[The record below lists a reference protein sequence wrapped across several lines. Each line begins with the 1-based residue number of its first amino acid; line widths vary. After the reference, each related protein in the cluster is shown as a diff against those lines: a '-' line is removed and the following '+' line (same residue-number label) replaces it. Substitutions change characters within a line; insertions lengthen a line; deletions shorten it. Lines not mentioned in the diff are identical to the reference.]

1 MGASPEKILRLVES
15 LHRATVDRR
24 VEWASNYPERPA
36 AHDIYSLSLTR
47 GTVEIQNRDGDGLPP
62 FILSIRGEQGQI
74 VDEIRTR
81 GNDAIDLK
89 IAELFDLISN
99 RSRNSDEVIDSLI
112 DDLDRPF

>member
-1 MGASPEKILRLVES
+1 MEA
-15 LHRATVDRR
+15 LHRATINHR
-24 VEWASNYPERPA
+24 VEWTSNYPERPA

-62 FILSIRGEQGQI
+62 FVLTIRGEQGQI
-74 VDEIRTR
+74 VDEVRTS
-81 GNDAIDLK
+81 GADQIDLK
-89 IAELFDLISN
+89 IAELFDLVAN